1 MWYFYYPVIGAEK
14 DLPICVEGIGLND
27 IQYHAVRENG
37 YYRPQFLYSTEGEG
51 ELIVNNKKY
60 TIKPNQAFFLPAN
73 IPHEY
78 YTTGEVW
85 DTHWIVLGGKG
96 IDDIL
101 NMFGFDSP
109 AVYTF
114 SSDLTRINHLFKK
127 IYTILKSDRLYG
139 NYYAGGFAY
148 DYLVEFYRLAN
159 NKSVIEGSEKNQTLI
174 TAVNYI
180 VSHIKEEITLEQL
193 SQAAGVTK
201 QHLCKLFKR
210 NFQMTPIE
218 YVTKLKLQHSKD
230 LLLTTDL
237 TVKAI
242 SETLGFFDCGYFCR
256 VFKRYEHMT
265 PLEYKKTSYK

>member
-1 MWYFYYPVIGAEK
+1 M
-14 DLPICVEGIGLND
+14 
-27 IQYHAVRENG
+27 
-37 YYRPQFLYSTEGEG
+37 
-51 ELIVNNKKY
+51 
-60 TIKPNQAFFLPAN
+60 
-73 IPHEY
+73 
-78 YTTGEVW
+78 
-85 DTHWIVLGGKG
+85 
-96 IDDIL
+96 
-101 NMFGFDSP
+101 
-109 AVYTF
+109 
-114 SSDLTRINHLFKK
+114 
-127 IYTILKSDRLYG
+127 
-139 NYYAGGFAY
+139 
-148 DYLVEFYRLAN
+148 
-159 NKSVIEGSEKNQTLI
+159 I

-180 VSHIKEEITLEQL
+180 VSHVKEEITLEQL

-237 TVKAI
+237 TVKVI